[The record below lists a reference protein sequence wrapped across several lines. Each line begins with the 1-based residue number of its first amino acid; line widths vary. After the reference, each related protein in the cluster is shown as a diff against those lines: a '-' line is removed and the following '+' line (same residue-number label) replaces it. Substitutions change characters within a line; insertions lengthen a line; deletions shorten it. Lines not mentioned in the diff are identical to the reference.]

1 MNSWCQD
8 LFQDGRL
15 SSTCCWTVFLFWCVR
30 LGPSGEE
37 IELTVE
43 GGCGVVEFTLGHR
56 LDISWLNVQ
65 ESKVVTKCW
74 KTRQGKK
81 LIKTTP
87 N

>member
-1 MNSWCQD
+1 MHTSWI
-8 LFQDGRL
+8 FK
-15 SSTCCWTVFLFWCVR
+15 
-30 LGPSGEE
+30 GPLEE
-37 IELTVE
+37 IHIKIINTKNLIN
-43 GGCGVVEFTLGHR
+43 GHTWILKR